1 MVAVGVTA
9 IPAAWLAAHYTFNL
23 RWLEI
28 WICEAILAVSL
39 SIVAVQSKAV
49 RRGLPWTSGPGR
61 KVALSFL
68 PPVAAAALLT
78 LPLLRANLGSVLPG
92 MWMLLYGVGV
102 ISGGSF
108 SVPVVPVMGVLVPAD
123 DFGKFEAVVAQAA
136 GVVHGG
142 SGMVTEAGGDLD
154 GADGAAV
161 DDVLGAG
168 DRRGA
173 LADEECHEFGDLCG
187 FGGPAQGDASEQA
200 TRAEG
205 SPILSSP

>member
-1 MVAVGVTA
+1 MADLVG
-9 IPAAWLAAHYTFNL
+9 
-23 RWLEI
+23 
-28 WICEAILAVSL
+28 
-39 SIVAVQSKAV
+39 
-49 RRGLPWTSGPGR
+49 
-61 KVALSFL
+61 
-68 PPVAAAALLT
+68 AAAFAALVHD
-78 LPLLRANLGSVLPG
+78 PCARCEGGQCDLG
-92 MWMLLYGVGV
+92 
-102 ISGGSF
+102 
-108 SVPVVPVMGVLVPAD
+108 VVPVMGVLVPAD

-187 FGGPAQGDASEQA
+187 FGGPAQGDASERQHELL
-200 TRAEG
+200 EG
-205 SPILSSP
+205 DVA